1 MLRLEQLVLAG
12 NGIGMQGG
20 QAVAAALPKLTQLQV
35 WGFCHRNFEAGS
47 LKLKVTYPKDPGV
60 SKSKGVNRDS
70 RPIVGLGLGPSI
82 LDAYRGSLRLQLFE
96 GSVCCLILMPRDSMV
111 YLPCIW
117 GV

>member
-35 WGFCHRNFEAGS
+35 WGFATASFKGS

-60 SKSKGVNRDS
+60 SKSKGVNPIQSYCGDGIGTLNPIQYGGVWMLRGVSGLFDS
-70 RPIVGLGLGPSI
+70 ET
-82 LDAYRGSLRLQLFE
+82 Q
-96 GSVCCLILMPRDSMV
+96 SMI
-111 YLPCIW
+111 YLPAF
-117 GV
+117 G